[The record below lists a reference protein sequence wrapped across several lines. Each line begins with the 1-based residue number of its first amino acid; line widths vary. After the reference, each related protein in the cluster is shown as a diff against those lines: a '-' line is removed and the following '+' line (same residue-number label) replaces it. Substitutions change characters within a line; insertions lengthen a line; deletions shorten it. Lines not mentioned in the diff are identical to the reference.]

1 MSAVASIAGFMKKH
15 VLGQSL
21 IRRNPFYYE
30 RSRALLD
37 SAPELDLAARREWSL
52 AQVRRTLDV
61 ARITDYGRR
70 VKGGDTLDS
79 WPLLEK
85 EKLRHA
91 LRSFTTGNEWLSA
104 PATTGGTSGVPL
116 KVLRSFE
123 AIVFEQASI
132 DNVIQSL
139 GVDARI
145 ARTAVLRGDNPR
157 DIVVSPNPESEIIGG
172 GRILTM
178 SANAVTHTSVEHIAN
193 TLQNFAPELLCA
205 YPSAL
210 ETLGRFL
217 RDGGRRLKIP
227 AVVTSS
233 EVIRPDS
240 WRLIE
245 EFLGCRL
252 VDYYGQAERI
262 AFAAAN
268 RPREYYFQY
277 RYSRVEFIPYEGDG
291 LAARDPA
298 NRIYEVIGTS
308 FWNTLLP
315 IVRYRT
321 GDLIRVPKEWGEP
334 ELEELALGLRPFEGV
349 LGRQQE
355 LLVCP
360 SAIRITGIG
369 QVPNDV
375 KNVIRLQVVQ
385 ENVDSAR
392 IFVLPTGEFTAAD
405 AEVLLANARTRIP
418 PEVDLTVEIAPRL
431 ERTPRGKTPLIV
443 HRPPVHDA
451 LRRQGIEPLFTR

>member
-1 MSAVASIAGFMKKH
+1 MLEIA
-15 VLGQSL
+15 
-21 IRRNPFYYE
+21 
-30 RSRALLD
+30 
-37 SAPELDLAARREWSL
+37 
-52 AQVRRTLDV
+52 RT
-61 ARITDYGRR
+61 ADYGRR
-70 VKGGDTLDS
+70 VGGGDTLSS

-85 EKLRHA
+85 ENLRHG
-91 LRSFTTGNEWLSA
+91 LKSFTTGSEWLSA

-116 KVLRSFE
+116 KVLRSLE
-123 AIVFEQASI
+123 SIVFEQAAI
-132 DNVIQSL
+132 DHVTASVGQ
-139 GVDARI
+139 D
-145 ARTAVLRGDNPR
+145 ARTARTTVLRGDNPK

-178 SANAVTHTSVEHIAN
+178 SANAVTHISVEHIAN
-193 TLQNFAPELLCA
+193 TLEEFAPELLCA

-210 ETLGRFL
+210 ETLARYL
-217 RDGGRRLKIP
+217 RDSGRRLSIP

-240 WRLIE
+240 WRLVE
-245 EFLGCRL
+245 EYIGCKL
-252 VDYYGQAERI
+252 ADYYGQAERI
-262 AFAAAN
+262 AFASATSA
-268 RPREYYFQY
+268 RQYYFQY

-291 LAARDPA
+291 IANRDPA
-298 NRIYEVIGTS
+298 HRVLEIVGTS

-321 GDLIRVPKEWGEP
+321 GDLIRVPKEWGDE

-355 LLVCP
+355 LLLCP
-360 SAIRITGIG
+360 NAVRITGLG

-385 ENVDSAR
+385 EDFDNAR
-392 IFVLPTGEFTAAD
+392 IFILPSTEFTPAD

-418 PEVDLTVEIAPRL
+418 PEVNLTVEIVPRL

>member
-15 VLGQSL
+15 VLGQRL

-30 RSRALLD
+30 RARELLD
-37 SAPELDLAARREWSL
+37 THADLDLAARRAWSDE
-52 AQVRRTLDV
+52 QVRRTLAV
-61 ARITDYGRR
+61 ARSTDYGRR
-70 VKGGDTLDS
+70 VKAGDTLSS

-85 EKLRHA
+85 ENLRHG
-91 LRSFTTGNEWLSA
+91 LKSFTTGTELLAA

-116 KVLRSFE
+116 KVVRSLE
-123 AIVFEQASI
+123 SIVFEQAAI
-132 DNVIQSL
+132 DHVTASV
-139 GVDARI
+139 GVDTRT
-145 ARTAVLRGDNPR
+145 ARTTVLRGDNPR
-157 DIVVSPNPESEIIGG
+157 DIVISPNPESEIIGG

-178 SANAVTHTSVEHIAN
+178 SANAVTHISVEHIAN
-193 TLQNFAPELLCA
+193 TLENFGPELLCA

-210 ETLGRFL
+210 ETLCRYL
-217 RDGGRRLKIP
+217 RDSGRKLRIP

-240 WRLIE
+240 WQLIE
-245 EFLGCRL
+245 EHLNCKL
-252 VDYYGQAERI
+252 ADYYGQAERI
-262 AFAAAN
+262 AFAWATG
-268 RPREYYFQY
+268 PREYYFQY

-291 LAARDPA
+291 ILTRDP
-298 NRIYEVIGTS
+298 NHRVFEVVGTS
-308 FWNTLLP
+308 FWNSLLP

-321 GDLIRVPKEWGEP
+321 GDLIRVPREWGDA

-355 LLVCP
+355 LLLCP
-360 SAIRITGIG
+360 NAVRLTGLG
-369 QVPNDV
+369 QSPRDV

-385 ENVDSAR
+385 EDFDVAR
-392 IFVLPTGEFTAAD
+392 IFVLPTPDYTPAD
-405 AEVLLANARTRIP
+405 ADVLLANARTRIP
-418 PEVDLTVEIAPRL
+418 PEVQLSVEVAPRL